1 MQDLAVLD
9 SGNSLR
15 QHLHPGPDE
24 LGQVLGR
31 RLPRGVHDLVSPV
44 AFVVKKNNFFV
55 DF

>member
-24 LGQVLGR
+24 LGQVLGG
-31 RLPRGVHDLVSPV
+31 RLPRGVHDFVSS
-44 AFVVKKNNFFV
+44 ANFHVNVLSYLFH
-55 DF
+55 